1 MNAAIKALHLRKA
14 YQQNRVI
21 EDLSLEVAEGE
32 RRAILAPSGCGKTT
46 LLRLI
51 AGLAKPQDGHL

>member
-1 MNAAIKALHLRKA
+1 MNAAVKALHLRKA

-21 EDLSLEVAEGE
+21 DDLSLEVAEGE

-46 LLRLI
+46 LPVSYTHLR
-51 AGLAKPQDGHL
+51 AHETD